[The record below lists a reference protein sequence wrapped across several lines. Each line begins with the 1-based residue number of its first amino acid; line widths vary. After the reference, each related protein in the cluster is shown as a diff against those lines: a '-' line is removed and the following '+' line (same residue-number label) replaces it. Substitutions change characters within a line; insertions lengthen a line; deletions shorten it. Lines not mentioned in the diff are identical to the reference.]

1 MEYRPEAQRKRKISD
16 EDLGAGFKKALVSA
30 VSDLGNDHGSYP
42 NTRISHSNVG
52 LHGDI
57 DRTSQHQYQSY
68 DRQDHRQRPLVP
80 AQSFTHIANPSA
92 VDAASVTI
100 LSTMAG
106 LLANAGGQP
115 KVVSSS
121 AQPEQNQSQ
130 NFDQGQHKQHDD
142 NNQSQPESLPG
153 VGEDVLKMQ
162 QQLQQ
167 QVPLDPSTN
176 TRMMREQI
184 LESMTSIPAMQM
196 QLEESLKEYLEADKR
211 QVELRNQQQQQQE
224 QEQHSVPSDPS
235 ILATLNSA
243 ISHPASPQALAI
255 ESAPLQTSKRS
266 VNGNGKKKTKAVNRN
281 QSNDSLA
288 SNSNDIQSGGV
299 PSTTL
304 EEHFKRDVAVVTSD
318 NPLHTK
324 WLMATALKDK
334 GISYKTGTFSSH
346 EDELIRQTIRDYV
359 ARHNMPEDA
368 IQRWFQNG
376 NGRGRFEKN
385 DLKALWVE
393 IAVRLQNRPLL
404 NIYLHVRR
412 MFHPQNNVGTWSKED
427 DEKLIMLY
435 AKHKGQWT
443 TIGTELGR
451 MADSCRDRYRNHLK
465 DQNTMVTGPWQ
476 PHEDERL
483 LTIMQDL
490 ALQQGKT
497 NILDSSPMWTLISER
512 MQGTRTRH
520 QCRHRYSQTLQPR
533 LERGE
538 WTAPSSAAAAAA
550 AAVAANA
557 AMAANVSVTSKHQ
570 SQQHHTSQQQQSQS
584 QQQVPLHDN
593 LSFGLNSNNDQSKT
607 KQEQDVLMLAAA
619 LQGVLPDHGANDNM
633 LWTQAMTT
641 SMQGSEHGLHGNEEH
656 QFSSDGHHHQQHSG
670 SGHDPFSTAAFT
682 SVSIPMPTI
691 VPKAPKGPIRR
702 RCGLQQQLDSLKMI
716 QEEGYTDHTDI
727 KWSDIA
733 QRLRDKVE
741 EGNAIQLARIIQTH
755 DQLDSKKQQHLQE
768 GDSAAAAAA
777 AAAAAMAAA
786 VSAAQAEAVASL
798 QRVPAANQIAR
809 TFMSSRCKI
818 EGYREM
824 TLQQVIVFM
833 MQDVERR
840 IQHRRGG
847 SANAHSP
854 SLSSAQ
860 NGNNND
866 ESGDGA
872 ASSSSTAKSSSGRR
886 NAPTTG
892 ALIQQQVINDAA
904 QQAAIAALSAQF
916 PFLQQHQQQQ
926 QQSALAH
933 ALSDPSSQQRRHHH
947 TEQQTSQPM
956 NGEENAPSSA
966 DMLDQSSPSS
976 SGTDHHA
983 SAHQTLH
990 RHHHQQQEQQQQQQL
1005 SAEQQAQHQHELEQQ
1020 QHNRDLAEQMLSMAF
1035 SASEMNGA
1043 FSGAFSAYSPFSSS
1057 SSMSTMGEE
1066 ASMEA
1071 RYQEHGQ
1078 GQDHDQ
1084 QSARQ
1089 VLNALHSGEFAT
1101 DTSDEEDEDVPEG
1114 DGM

>member
-1 MEYRPEAQRKRKISD
+1 MEYQSAVPSKRKNSQ
-16 EDLGAGFKKALVSA
+16 EALGAVFKKALVS
-30 VSDLGNDHGSYP
+30 STDNFGNDQADYNAATGS
-42 NTRISHSNVG
+42 VG
-52 LHGDI
+52 LSDTAPADGSAEHSVGQGEPEGDKPLRHHHQQLPSSHGF
-57 DRTSQHQYQSY
+57 SNLSN
-68 DRQDHRQRPLVP
+68 
-80 AQSFTHIANPSA
+80 SSA
-92 VDAASVTI
+92 VDAASATI

-106 LLANAGGQP
+106 ILASAGGD
-115 KVVSSS
+115 
-121 AQPEQNQSQ
+121 QPEHRSEFHHSGHKPQDHSQ
-130 NFDQGQHKQHDD
+130 THSPDLQ
-142 NNQSQPESLPG
+142 G
-153 VGEDVLKMQ
+153 VGEDVLRMQ

-176 TRMMREQI
+176 TRMTREQI
-184 LESMTSIPAMQM
+184 MESMTSIPTMQ
-196 QLEESLKEYLEADKR
+196 QILEESLKGDLAANRADNR
-211 QVELRNQQQQQQE
+211 ETDQHNQQL
-224 QEQHSVPSDPS
+224 QHPSVDHS
-235 ILATLNSA
+235 ILATLNSTV
-243 ISHPASPQALAI
+243 SHPSSSQSPVEIDRNGAQG
-255 ESAPLQTSKRS
+255 SKQ
-266 VNGNGKKKTKAVNRN
+266 NGNGSSSKKKAKPGRILVTH
-281 QSNDSLA
+281 SSDA
-288 SNSNDIQSGGV
+288 SKVDNTNGNVQNSGSA
-299 PSTTL
+299 SASTL
-304 EEHFKRDVAVVTSD
+304 EEHFKRDMAVVTSD

-346 EDELIRQTIRDYV
+346 EDELIRETIKHYV
-359 ARHNMPEDA
+359 ARHSMPEDA

-427 DEKLIMLY
+427 DEKLVMLY

-465 DQNTMVTGPWQ
+465 DQSTMVTGPWQ
-476 PHEDERL
+476 PHEDEKL

-497 NILDSSPMWTLISER
+497 NILESSPMWTLISER
-512 MQGTRTRH
+512 MHGTRTRH

-557 AMAANVSVTSKHQ
+557 AMAASASSAAAAVANQ
-570 SQQHHTSQQQQSQS
+570 NQNQQQQQQQQHLHRPQQQQEQLHGNLGFNLSSDSNHAKSKQS
-584 QQQVPLHDN
+584 Q
-593 LSFGLNSNNDQSKT
+593 
-607 KQEQDVLMLAAA
+607 EVLMLAAA
-619 LQGVLPDHGANDNM
+619 LQGVLPEHGNDNM

-641 SMQGSEHGLHGNEEH
+641 NIQGPDHGLHDNGEQH
-656 QFSSDGHHHQQHSG
+656 FSNDGQHHG
-670 SGHDPFSTAAFT
+670 GGAHDPYTAAAIAAAA
-682 SVSIPMPTI
+682 SLPLPTI

-702 RCGLQQQLDSLKMI
+702 RCGLQQQLDSLRMI

-741 EGNAIQLARIIQTH
+741 EGNAIQLARIIQTY
-755 DQLDSKKQQHLQE
+755 DQLDSKKQQHLQD
-768 GDSAAAAAA
+768 GDSTAAAAAA
-777 AAAAAMAAA
+777 ASAAMAAA

-824 TLQQVIVFM
+824 TLQTVIVFM

-847 SANAHSP
+847 SANSP
-854 SLSSAQ
+854 SPLLSSTQ
-860 NGNNND
+860 TGHH
-866 ESGDGA
+866 ESGEGA
-872 ASSSSTAKSSSGRR
+872 TSASKNVARR
-886 NAPTTG
+886 NATTTG

-916 PFLQQHQQQQ
+916 PFLQQYQQHQH
-926 QQSALAH
+926 QSALAH
-933 ALSDPSSQQRRHHH
+933 ALSDPASDHQHQQHQQAHQASQAQASGVGGVSH
-947 TEQQTSQPM
+947 
-956 NGEENAPSSA
+956 AA
-966 DMLDQSSPSS
+966 DMPDQSSTFGSH
-976 SGTDHHA
+976 SGTA
-983 SAHQTLH
+983 SHQTLQH
-990 RHHHQQQEQQQQQQL
+990 L
-1005 SAEQQAQHQHELEQQ
+1005 SAEEQQHELEQQ
-1020 QHNRDLAEQMLSMAF
+1020 QHNRDLAEQMLSVAF
-1035 SASEMNGA
+1035 STADLNGF
-1043 FSGAFSAYSPFSSS
+1043 FSGAFSAYSPFSTSS
-1057 SSMSTMGEE
+1057 SSLSTLEDG
-1066 ASMEA
+1066 SSTEA
-1071 RYQEHGQ
+1071 RFQEHGQ
-1078 GQDHDQ
+1078 EHDQ
-1084 QSARQ
+1084 QATGR
-1089 VLNALHSGEFAT
+1089 VLSALHTAELVT
-1101 DTSDEEDEDVPEG
+1101 DTSDEDEDVPE
-1114 DGM
+1114 DDAV

>member
-1 MEYRPEAQRKRKISD
+1 MEYQSAVPTNKRKNSQ
-16 EDLGAGFKKALVSA
+16 EALGAVFKKALVSSTNNFGHDQA
-30 VSDLGNDHGSYP
+30 DYSAATGNVDLSDTAAASGSAEHSARQQDPEGDKQLQQQHHHQQLASSHGFS
-42 NTRISHSNVG
+42 SLS
-52 LHGDI
+52 
-57 DRTSQHQYQSY
+57 SS
-68 DRQDHRQRPLVP
+68 
-80 AQSFTHIANPSA
+80 SA
-92 VDAASVTI
+92 VDAASATI

-106 LLANAGGQP
+106 ILAGAGGD
-115 KVVSSS
+115 
-121 AQPEQNQSQ
+121 QSDHRPD
-130 NFDQGQHKQHDD
+130 FRHSEHKPHDH
-142 NNQSQPESLPG
+142 SQTHSPDLQG
-153 VGEDVLKMQ
+153 VGEDVLRMQ

-176 TRMMREQI
+176 TRMTREQI
-184 LESMTSIPAMQM
+184 MESMTSIPTMQM
-196 QLEESLKEYLEADKR
+196 ILEESLKGDMAANRAGHRDTD
-211 QVELRNQQQQQQE
+211 QNSQQQQNP
-224 QEQHSVPSDPS
+224 SVDHS
-235 ILATLNSA
+235 ILATLNSTV
-243 ISHPASPQALAI
+243 SHPSSPQSPVEIDRNGAHG
-255 ESAPLQTSKRS
+255 SKQS
-266 VNGNGKKKTKAVNRN
+266 SNGNNKKKAKPSRIQVAHGSDAGTVDSTNDN
-281 QSNDSLA
+281 VQSSGTA
-288 SNSNDIQSGGV
+288 SAS
-299 PSTTL
+299 TL
-304 EEHFKRDVAVVTSD
+304 EDHFKRDIAVVTSD

-346 EDELIRQTIRDYV
+346 EDELIRQTIKDYV
-359 ARHNMPEDA
+359 ARHSMPEDA

-465 DQNTMVTGPWQ
+465 DQSTMVTGPWQ
-476 PHEDERL
+476 PHEDEKL

-557 AMAANVSVTSKHQ
+557 AMAANASSAAAAVASKNQNQHLG
-570 SQQHHTSQQQQSQS
+570 SQQSQQQQQQHRP
-584 QQQVPLHDN
+584 QQQHQLHDN
-593 LSFGLNSNNDQSKT
+593 LGFDLGSNSDHSKSKQS
-607 KQEQDVLMLAAA
+607 QEVLMLAAA
-619 LQGVLPDHGANDNM
+619 LQGVLPEHGNDNM

-641 SMQGSEHGLHGNEEH
+641 NIQTSDHALHDNGEHH
-656 QFSSDGHHHQQHSG
+656 FSNDGHHHG
-670 SGHDPFSTAAFT
+670 AGAHDPYTAAAIAAAA
-682 SVSIPMPTI
+682 SLPLPTI

-741 EGNAIQLARIIQTH
+741 EGNAIQLARIIQTY
-755 DQLDSKKQQHLQE
+755 DQLDSKKQQHLQD
-768 GDSAAAAAA
+768 GDSTAAAAAA
-777 AAAAAMAAA
+777 ASAAMAAA

-818 EGYREM
+818 DGYREM
-824 TLQQVIVFM
+824 TLQTVIVFM

-847 SANAHSP
+847 SANSP
-854 SLSSAQ
+854 SPMLSSSQ
-860 NGNNND
+860 NGNN
-866 ESGDGA
+866 ESGEGA
-872 ASSSSTAKSSSGRR
+872 TSASKTSARR
-886 NAPTTG
+886 NAVTTG

-916 PFLQQHQQQQ
+916 PFLQQYQQHQH
-926 QQSALAH
+926 QSALAH
-933 ALSDPSSQQRRHHH
+933 ALSDPASDHQHQQHQQPH
-947 TEQQTSQPM
+947 QTSQAQASGVGGVSHVTDMPDQ
-956 NGEENAPSSA
+956 PSTFGSH
-966 DMLDQSSPSS
+966 
-976 SGTDHHA
+976 SGPG
-983 SAHQTLH
+983 SHQTLQH
-990 RHHHQQQEQQQQQQL
+990 L
-1005 SAEQQAQHQHELEQQ
+1005 SAEEQQHELEQQ
-1020 QHNRDLAEQMLSMAF
+1020 QHNRDLAEQMLSVAF
-1035 SASEMNGA
+1035 STSDLNGF
-1043 FSGAFSAYSPFSSS
+1043 FSGAFSAYSPFSTSS
-1057 SSMSTMGEE
+1057 SNLSTLGD
-1066 ASMEA
+1066 SSSTEA
-1071 RYQEHGQ
+1071 RFQEHGQ
-1078 GQDHDQ
+1078 EHEQ
-1084 QSARQ
+1084 QATRR
-1089 VLNALHSGEFAT
+1089 VLNALNSGEFGT
-1101 DTSDEEDEDVPEG
+1101 DTSDEEDEDMPEG
-1114 DGM
+1114 DGV

>member
-1 MEYRPEAQRKRKISD
+1 MEYPSAVPSKRKNSQ
-16 EDLGAGFKKALVSA
+16 EALGAGFKKALVSST
-30 VSDLGNDHGSYP
+30 SDFINDPADYNAATGSIGLSDTAAT
-42 NTRISHSNVG
+42 NGGTEHSAQQQG
-52 LHGDI
+52 SEGDKQQQP
-57 DRTSQHQYQSY
+57 QHHELAST
-68 DRQDHRQRPLVP
+68 H
-80 AQSFTHIANPSA
+80 SFSNMASSSA
-92 VDAASVTI
+92 VDAASATI

-106 LLANAGGQP
+106 ILASAGGDQP
-115 KVVSSS
+115 
-121 AQPEQNQSQ
+121 
-130 NFDQGQHKQHDD
+130 DHGQGFHHSQHKPHDH
-142 NNQSQPESLPG
+142 SQTHSPDLTG
-153 VGEDVLKMQ
+153 VGEDVLRMQ

-176 TRMMREQI
+176 TRMTREQI
-184 LESMTSIPAMQM
+184 MESMTSIPAMQM
-196 QLEESLKEYLEADKR
+196 ILEESLKGDLAANPA
-211 QVELRNQQQQQQE
+211 RNRDTDQQSQQQQNP
-224 QEQHSVPSDPS
+224 SVDHS
-235 ILATLNSA
+235 ILATLNST
-243 ISHPASPQALAI
+243 ISHPSSPHSPVENDRTGAHG
-255 ESAPLQTSKRS
+255 SKQGT
-266 VNGNGKKKTKAVNRN
+266 NGNHKKKTKPNNRVI
-281 QSNDSLA
+281 QVAHSGDIDTVGSTNDDVQNGGSA
-288 SNSNDIQSGGV
+288 SNS
-299 PSTTL
+299 TL
-304 EEHFKRDVAVVTSD
+304 EDHFKRDIAVVTSD

-346 EDELIRQTIRDYV
+346 EDELIRQTIKDYV

-465 DQNTMVTGPWQ
+465 DQSTMVTGPWQ
-476 PHEDERL
+476 PHEDEQL

-557 AMAANVSVTSKHQ
+557 AMAANASSAAAAVANKSQ
-570 SQQHHTSQQQQSQS
+570 SQQHGSQQQQQHRPQQQHQLHNNLGFDLNPDSDHSKNKQS
-584 QQQVPLHDN
+584 Q
-593 LSFGLNSNNDQSKT
+593 
-607 KQEQDVLMLAAA
+607 EVLMLAAA
-619 LQGVLPDHGANDNM
+619 LQGVLPEHGNDNM

-641 SMQGSEHGLHGNEEH
+641 NIQGSDHGLHNHGEH
-656 QFSSDGHHHQQHSG
+656 HFSNDGHQHG
-670 SGHDPFSTAAFT
+670 GGAHDPYTAAAIAAAA
-682 SVSIPMPTI
+682 SLPLPTI

-741 EGNAIQLARIIQTH
+741 EGNAIQLARIIQTY
-755 DQLDSKKQQHLQE
+755 DQLDSKKQQQLQD
-768 GDSAAAAAA
+768 GDSTAAAAAA
-777 AAAAAMAAA
+777 ASAAMAAA

-818 EGYREM
+818 DGYREM
-824 TLQQVIVFM
+824 TLQTVIVFM

-847 SANAHSP
+847 SGNSP
-854 SLSSAQ
+854 SPMLSSTQ
-860 NGNNND
+860 NGNN
-866 ESGDGA
+866 ESGEGSTS
-872 ASSSSTAKSSSGRR
+872 ASKSSARR
-886 NAPTTG
+886 NASTTG

-916 PFLQQHQQQQ
+916 PFLQQYQQQNHH
-926 QQSALAH
+926 SALAH
-933 ALSDPSSQQRRHHH
+933 ALSDPASDHQHQQHQQPH
-947 TEQQTSQPM
+947 QTSQAQAS
-956 NGEENAPSSA
+956 GAGGVSHAAET
-966 DMLDQSSPSS
+966 LDQSSTFGGHGGP
-976 SGTDHHA
+976 A
-983 SAHQTLH
+983 SHQTLQH
-990 RHHHQQQEQQQQQQL
+990 LSAEEQQQ
-1005 SAEQQAQHQHELEQQ
+1005 ELEQQ
-1020 QHNRDLAEQMLSMAF
+1020 QHNRDLAEQMLSVAF
-1035 SASEMNGA
+1035 STSDLNGF
-1043 FSGAFSAYSPFSSS
+1043 FSGAFSAYSPFSTASS
-1057 SSMSTMGEE
+1057 SLSTLGD
-1066 ASMEA
+1066 SSSTEA

-1078 GQDHDQ
+1078 EHDQ
-1084 QSARQ
+1084 QATRRVLSA
-1089 VLNALHSGEFAT
+1089 LNSGEFGT

-1114 DGM
+1114 DGV